1 MAYTQAIGPSV
12 DFFVQFTP
20 IWTMFRAEK
29 YPGAQ
34 QLSFRASKAVEAGQ
48 NHYHSTITSPRW
60 SQSLLVAFTQATG
73 PSVVF
78 FVQFTPISTMFR
90 AEKYPGVQRLIFR
103 ASKAVEP
110 GQNHCHS
117 TITSPRWPQSL
128 LVAFIQATGQSVDFF
143 AQFTHIGPCL
153 EPKRTPVLTK

>member
-1 MAYTQAIGPSV
+1 VAYTQAIGPSV

-48 NHYHSTITSPRW
+48 NYNQSTITSPRW
-60 SQSLLVAFTQATG
+60 SQ
-73 PSVVF
+73 
-78 FVQFTPISTMFR
+78 
-90 AEKYPGVQRLIFR
+90 
-103 ASKAVEP
+103 
-110 GQNHCHS
+110 N
-117 TITSPRWPQSL
+117 L

-143 AQFTHIGPCL
+143 VQFTPIWTMFRAEKYPGAHQLTVDRQRQWRPAKTITTAPLLHPDGPRASSWRLPKRLGHLLSFSCSL
-153 EPKRTPVLTK
+153 HQFRPCFEPKSTLEFSD